1 MKLRFAMALLILLA
15 GSPPRRAG
23 GERIKDIVQI
33 QGVRGNPIQG
43 LGLVIGLAGTGDT
56 SLPSRQMMTN
66 ILRRSGLVLNPTDL
80 KSASIAIVMVTAEL
94 GPFDRKDSR
103 IDVTVS
109 AVEDASNLQGG
120 QLVATPLLGTDE
132 QVYAIAAGPVSIGGF
147 AASGAAASVTKNH
160 LTVGRIPGGAVVEKA
175 EIASFVEDI
184 AGQRFIT
191 LNLRNKDFTTAKRIS
206 EAINRLYADCTV
218 AVDAGTVR
226 VRLPEPVA
234 TQRGEQVRGPEGICV
249 SAGRLTALPAGVESG
264 GAGQTLG
271 PRTDILGFIDEITRL
286 DVQVDMPAVVVIN
299 ERTGTIVVGQNV
311 GISAVAISQGS
322 LVVKIKE
329 SEFISQ
335 PIAPFSSAGTT
346 ERVQDTTIGIEEK
359 EGYLIPVPNVVTVS
373 DLARAL
379 NAIGATPRD
388 LIAIFNALKKAGALQ
403 AKLEIM

>member
-1 MKLRFAMALLILLA
+1 MKLRFALVLLILLA
-15 GSPPRRAG
+15 GSGVAG

-80 KSASIAIVMVTAEL
+80 KSGSIAIVMVTAEL

-109 AVEDASNLQGG
+109 TVEDASNLQGG
-120 QLVATPLLGTDE
+120 QLVSTPLLGADG
-132 QVYAIAAGPVSIGGF
+132 QVYAISAGPVSIGGF

-184 AGQRFIT
+184 GGQRFIT

-226 VRLPEPVA
+226 ARLPE
-234 TQRGEQVRGPEGICV
+234 QVLGPKGTCV
-249 SAGRLTALPAGVESG
+249 LPAGVESG
-264 GAGQTLG
+264 GAGK
-271 PRTDILGFIDEITRL
+271 TDILGFIDEITQL

-322 LVVKIKE
+322 LVIKIKE

-359 EGYLIPVPNVVTVS
+359 QGYLIPVPNVVTVS